1 MKRMLI
7 LLVLVGVV
15 LSAVP
20 VVRVV
25 DVSHDKMELN
35 TQIAPKIQRMKQIAD
50 LHLDQWNALSYQQKK
65 QLIATERYPLVNL
78 MWSIYKYL
86 HNNWFGEAVQH
97 GDI

>member
-1 MKRMLI
+1 MKKQIVLI
-7 LLVLVGVV
+7 LLVAAALY
-15 LSAVP
+15 AVP

-25 DVSHDKMELN
+25 DVSHDKTELN

-50 LHLDQWNALSYQQKK
+50 GHLDEWTALSYQQKR